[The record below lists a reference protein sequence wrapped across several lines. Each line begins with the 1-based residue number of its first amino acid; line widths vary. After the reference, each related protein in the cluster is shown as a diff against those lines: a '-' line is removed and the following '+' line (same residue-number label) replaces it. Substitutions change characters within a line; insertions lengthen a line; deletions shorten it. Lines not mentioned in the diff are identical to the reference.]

1 MDRVGVVREDP
12 ERECWDNFV
21 PEEFFNRRAELYF
34 QIMSSNAENYRIAK
48 EAQDVFREVI
58 KCCMEGNVV
67 ELAKQLD
74 QFLAKNKTY
83 TAEEFF
89 TGFQSEGKTLLHI
102 AASGGHFPVFEYIV
116 GKCKDPKQYINR
128 KDDKG
133 FTPIINATISES
145 NQIMETLIKLGSDV
159 NLRNN
164 DGAAAIHF
172 AAGDGSVE
180 RMSILCQAGAQL
192 DHVSHSGT
200 PLHWAAGKARSDAI
214 KFLISK
220 IQEFDSEKAKKMI
233 NHVSREGM
241 PAVLMAAVAS
251 CDLGVSYLVE
261 AGADIGL
268 IVTGNLTTLHICA
281 EHGLATAVASIVHT
295 SNGHSSCRV
304 LTTEGNAPI
313 HLAAM
318 AKDREVVKILIPHSD
333 LTFLNN
339 RATADETVF
348 TDKAMPVTEALVD
361 EILADGAQRLIHW
374 EEQHKLKSE
383 QSEAENNEFTKISTT
398 AESSSAVTAD
408 NEAAAETFKETGNA
422 LFKQGKFQAA
432 IDAYTEALYLNKFN
446 ATYWSNRS
454 AAYMG
459 LQEFTKAVKDAE
471 ICRQL
476 KPDWPRGCYR
486 LAVARLALNQF
497 EDAAVAA
504 FEGVKLDEKNKEL
517 KELLQRAVKL
527 GQEEHKKSIAAKS

>member
-1 MDRVGVVREDP
+1 MASKKATD
-12 ERECWDNFV
+12 
-21 PEEFFNRRAELYF
+21 
-34 QIMSSNAENYRIAK
+34 AENYRIAK
-48 EAQDVFREVI
+48 EAQEVFRDVI
-58 KCCMEGNVV
+58 KCCMDGNVT
-67 ELAKQLD
+67 ELSKQLD
-74 QFLAKNKTY
+74 QFLAKNPSY
-83 TAEEFF
+83 SAEEFF

-102 AASGGHFPVFEYIV
+102 SASGGHFPVFDYIL
-116 GKCKDPKQYINR
+116 GKCANPKLYINK

-133 FTPIINATISES
+133 FTPLINATVSES
-145 NQIMETLIKLGSDV
+145 TQIMDSLIKHGADV
-159 NLRNN
+159 NLRNK

-180 RMSILCQAGAQL
+180 RMDLLFQAGAQL
-192 DHVSHSGT
+192 DHVSQSGT

-214 KFLISK
+214 KFLIAKAQALGPAKSK
-220 IQEFDSEKAKKMI
+220 EVI
-233 NHVSREGM
+233 NHVSKEGM
-241 PAVLMAAVAS
+241 PAVLMAAVAA

-281 EHGLATAVASIVHT
+281 EHGLAVAVASIVNT
-295 SNGHSSCRV
+295 PTGQSSSKV
-304 LTTEGNAPI
+304 LTAEGNAPI

-318 AKDREVVKILIPHSD
+318 AKDRAVVKVLIPHSD
-333 LTFLNN
+333 LSFLNGK
-339 RATADETVF
+339 AGADTTVF
-348 TDKAMPVTEALVD
+348 TDKAVPVTEALID
-361 EILADGAQRLIHW
+361 AILEDGAVRLVHW
-374 EEQHKLKSE
+374 EEQHKAKTESAAK
-383 QSEAENNEFTKISTT
+383 EAENNEFKKI
-398 AESSSAVTAD
+398 ESSAADSSAVTAD
-408 NEAAAETFKETGNA
+408 NEAAAEKHKDTGNT

-459 LQEFTKAVKDAE
+459 LKKYPEAVKDAE

-486 LAVARLALNQF
+486 LATARLAMNQF

-504 FEGVKLDEKNKEL
+504 FEGVKLDEHNKEL

-527 GQEEHKKSIAAKS
+527 GQEDHKRNLAAKS